1 MEGRLKSCTRLLNLY
16 YLFHRC
22 SKCSQCKYGELLQ
35 ERKCVTTFTDFKAIG
50 RSSICFYLISKLS
63 IFEESFEF
71 WEVPWSVHNH
81 SQAGISLQ
89 FYKRTDCSTGVVKK
103 HITLNRLRD
112 RSQQN
117 LTGSALLIWQ
127 QTSVVYQPVTH
138 PSYGNIWPWFCYV
151 IF

>member
-1 MEGRLKSCTRLLNLY
+1 MEGRIKSCTRLRNLY
-16 YLFHRC
+16 HLFHRC

-35 ERKCVTTFTDFKAIG
+35 ERKCVTTFADFKALG

-71 WEVPWSVHNH
+71 WEVPWSAHNH
-81 SQAGISLQ
+81 SQVGISLQ
-89 FYKRTDCSTGVVKK
+89 FYKCTDCFTGVVNK

-117 LTGSALLIWQ
+117 LTGSVLLIWQ

-138 PSYGNIWPWFCYV
+138 PSCGNI
-151 IF
+151 